1 MIRIPL
7 PVLFNFPQELHLSA
21 FAKKRSAMDQIETYL
36 RGKYL
41 WIIGFSLRIINHSPF
56 LWWDWGG
63 YHSFWLFCRRDLCM
77 HGSLFSRH
85 TSTLRNTCSSVCHDF
100 QFMTF
105 RTWKLL
111 LVAWH
116 AWHTWHAWNE
126 GACGFHNR
134 YFIPGTVQCTLLWD
148 STTLHYH
155 VTSYQ
160 VPGVYMKL
168 MQQEIP
174 PIYLRKVHVKAW
186 YVTSSQKMVK
196 NIKSVKNKSVI
207 WFSIK
212 LWTSFACFTAL
223 FDNY

>member
-7 PVLFNFPQELHLSA
+7 SVLFNFPQELHLSA

-160 VPGVYMKL
+160 VPVQWTVPANTDAGHTIWYNV
-168 MQQEIP
+168 MQDIP
-174 PIYLRKVHVKAW
+174 SDTMFTSMSQYPVSSITLHYHYNLIRYL
-186 YVTSSQKMVK
+186 
-196 NIKSVKNKSVI
+196 
-207 WFSIK
+207 
-212 LWTSFACFTAL
+212 
-223 FDNY
+223 